1 MKIVLVENDE
11 RTLKI
16 LLLWLKEKYP
26 QTEFVSFTDDA
37 ECMEKI
43 GDEKPDLIIV
53 DTSLFDDYFDIQ
65 EFITEVKEI
74 CPCPQYFLA
83 KEDSEI
89 ERAQVIEMG
98 ADDCMS
104 LPLKPMEFLA
114 RTGALLRKAAREKTS
129 ANNQGILVGG
139 RLTINLELGVIK
151 RDEDTTLLTP
161 YEIRLLSVLIG
172 NANRVVTR
180 DALMRKIWGDDYLG
194 DSNILKQHIYRLR
207 TKIED
212 NPRNPQIIVNH
223 RGLGYSFIRKE

>member
-1 MKIVLVENDE
+1 MKIVLTENDE

-26 QTEFVSFTDDA
+26 QAEFTSFKDSD
-37 ECMEKI
+37 ECLAKLE
-43 GDEKPDLIIV
+43 DEKPDLLIV
-53 DTSLFDDYFDIQ
+53 DMSLFDDYFDIQ
-65 EFITEVKEI
+65 EFITGVNETHS
-74 CPCPQYFLA
+74 CPEYFLA

-89 ERAQVIEMG
+89 ERAQGIEMG

-114 RTGALLRKAAREKTS
+114 RTGALLRKASREKS
-129 ANNQGILVGG
+129 SDNNQEITVGNN
-139 RLTINLELGVIK
+139 LTIGLESGVLV
-151 RDEDTTLLTP
+151 RNGTTISLTP
-161 YEIRLLSVLIG
+161 YEIRLLSVLIS

-180 DALMRKIWGDDYLG
+180 ETLTRKIWGEDYLG

-212 NPRNPQIIVNH
+212 NPRNPRIIVNH
-223 RGLGYSFIRKE
+223 RGLGYSFIRT

>member
-26 QTEFVSFTDDA
+26 QAELISFKESN
-37 ECMEKI
+37 ECLEKI
-43 GDEKPDLIIV
+43 EGEKPDLLIV

-65 EFITEVKEI
+65 EFITEAKEI

-83 KEDSEI
+83 QEDSEI

-114 RTGALLRKAAREKTS
+114 RTGALLRKATREKVS
-129 ANNQGILVGG
+129 ANDKVISISN
-139 RLTINLELGVIK
+139 RLTIDLGTGILI
-151 RDEDTTLLTP
+151 RDGNDISLTP
-161 YEIRLLSVLIG
+161 YEIRLLSIMLN

-180 DALMRKIWGDDYLG
+180 ESLMRNIWGEDYLG

-212 NPRNPQIIVNH
+212 NPRNPKIIVNH
-223 RGLGYSFIRKE
+223 RGLGYVFVRK

>member
-1 MKIVLVENDE
+1 MLVENDE

-26 QTEFVSFTDDA
+26 QAELISFKESN
-37 ECMEKI
+37 ECLEKI
-43 GDEKPDLIIV
+43 EGEKPDLLIV

-83 KEDSEI
+83 QEDSEI

-114 RTGALLRKAAREKTS
+114 RTGALLRKATREKVS
-129 ANNQGILVGG
+129 ANDKVISISN
-139 RLTINLELGVIK
+139 RLTIDLGSGILI
-151 RDEDTTLLTP
+151 RDGNDISLTP
-161 YEIRLLSVLIG
+161 YEIRLLSIMLN

-180 DALMRKIWGDDYLG
+180 ESLMRNIWGEDYLG

-212 NPRNPQIIVNH
+212 NPRNPKIIVNH
-223 RGLGYSFIRKE
+223 RGLGYVFVRE

>member
-1 MKIVLVENDE
+1 MKIMLVENDE

-26 QTEFVSFTDDA
+26 QAELISFKESN
-37 ECMEKI
+37 ECLEKI
-43 GDEKPDLIIV
+43 EGEKPDLLIV

-83 KEDSEI
+83 QEDSEI

-114 RTGALLRKAAREKTS
+114 RTGALLRKATREKVS
-129 ANNQGILVGG
+129 ANDKVISISN
-139 RLTINLELGVIK
+139 RLTIDLGSGILI
-151 RDEDTTLLTP
+151 RDGNDISLTP
-161 YEIRLLSVLIG
+161 YEIRLLSIMLN

-180 DALMRKIWGDDYLG
+180 ESLMRNIWGEDYLG

-212 NPRNPQIIVNH
+212 NPRNPKIIVNH
-223 RGLGYSFIRKE
+223 RGLGYVFVRE